1 MARKLQVTTGI
12 IFLTQ
17 VTNIPIYS
25 YISSWILKSF
35 CSDQLKYRSS
45 HRTIY
50 LLAYFFITFTEK
62 KNISLNSRQ
71 DIKNQELAEV

>member
-50 LLAYFFITFTEK
+50 LLAFFITFTEK